1 MPRIQFSLP
10 DRFAF
15 ATDIPIYISHV
26 NQGGHLDNAQLLTL
40 VSEARVRFFKSLGYR
55 ESDVAGH
62 PIVVGDM
69 VAQYKSE
76 GFHGETM
83 RVRMLPQD
91 FNRYGFDLV
100 YRMDC
105 ADTGREVARG
115 KIGIVFIDRETR
127 RVAVVPEAFT
137 QRLAELKAHGTWRLR
152 PVQPGDMGW
161 VVSRQT
167 VLYTQE
173 YGWNGEFEALA
184 ADIASRFIREFD
196 PARERG
202 WIAEMDGQIVG
213 SVFLVKTDTPGTAKL
228 RMLYVESAARGH
240 GIGSRLVDECLAF
253 ARQAGYQRITL
264 WTNSVLADASRLYER
279 AGFQLI
285 EEEPH
290 HSFGH
295 DLIGQVWARDC

>member
-1 MPRIQFSLP
+1 M
-10 DRFAF
+10 
-15 ATDIPIYISHV
+15 
-26 NQGGHLDNAQLLTL
+26 
-40 VSEARVRFFKSLGYR
+40 
-55 ESDVAGH
+55 
-62 PIVVGDM
+62 
-69 VAQYKSE
+69 
-76 GFHGETM
+76 
-83 RVRMLPQD
+83 
-91 FNRYGFDLV
+91 
-100 YRMDC
+100 
-105 ADTGREVARG
+105 
-115 KIGIVFIDRETR
+115 
-127 RVAVVPEAFT
+127 PEAFT

-213 SVFLVKTDTPGTAKL
+213 SVFLVKTDPPGTAKL
-228 RMLYVESAARGH
+228 RMLYVEAAARGH

-264 WTNSVLADASRLYER
+264 WTNSVLADARRLYER

-295 DLIGQVWARDC
+295 DLIGQVWTRDC